1 MRPSSWRHDVEWTT
15 IGPSEY
21 HFSTS
26 STTSAG
32 FAEVGRPTCSESAC
46 IGFIQNRA
54 PSRKPTGR
62 TSRVWATKFGDH
74 GTEEIG
80 GPIVSTSSAIL
91 PLAVR
96 RLGPVLPAIPV
107 TGLGPVRD
115 GPPDRPDLGRGDLLL
130 VLGASVRLDAGDDL
144 RLRASCRPPTPA
156 GDFHQHAKSLT
167 RGWAAYDAAMAIA
180 EDLEIAAF
188 LKGQPKKLFIGGRWV
203 EAASGKTFETINPA
217 TGEVLARV
225 AEGGA
230 EDIDRAVAAAR
241 SSFDRGTWRDLP
253 PAERAKLLW
262 QVGDMIEERATE
274 FAQLE
279 TLDNGMPINDALL
292 FHAPMAAATFRYSA
306 GGGTKL
312 AGATPQIWAPGKY
325 LSYTLR
331 QPVGVVGQIIPWN
344 FPLMMAAWKI
354 APALACGN
362 SVVLKP
368 AEETPLSALL
378 LAEVLQEAEI
388 PQGVLNVVPGYGE
401 TAGARLASHPDV
413 DKIAFTGSTAVGKL
427 VARASA
433 ESNLKRVSLELGGKS
448 PNIVF
453 ADAELTQ
460 AVSGAFFG
468 VFWNQGQVC
477 SAGSRLFVQEKVY
490 DQTLDELVK
499 TVEETRLGPGID
511 PLSQMGPLVSKA
523 QMERVLGYIQT
534 GNQEGAR
541 LLAGGKRP
549 EGLDHGYFVQPTVF
563 ADVDGK
569 MRIAQEEIFGPVVS
583 AIPFRDEED
592 LIAKANDTVYG
603 LAAGV
608 WTKDVKRAHRVAHAL
623 NAGTVYVN
631 CYHIADPV
639 TPWGGFKQSGWGRE
653 LGPYA
658 LDLYT
663 ELKNV
668 IVDIG

>member
-1 MRPSSWRHDVEWTT
+1 M
-15 IGPSEY
+15 
-21 HFSTS
+21 TS
-26 STTSAG
+26 DLEPRVVHPHRQVTSIN
-32 FAEVGRPTCSESAC
+32 TLHS
-46 IGFIQNRA
+46 
-54 PSRKPTGR
+54 
-62 TSRVWATKFGDH
+62 
-74 GTEEIG
+74 
-80 GPIVSTSSAIL
+80 
-91 PLAVR
+91 LA
-96 RLGPVLPAIPV
+96 
-107 TGLGPVRD
+107 
-115 GPPDRPDLGRGDLLL
+115 
-130 VLGASVRLDAGDDL
+130 
-144 RLRASCRPPTPA
+144 
-156 GDFHQHAKSLT
+156 
-167 RGWAAYDAAMAIA
+167 RGWGAYDAAMAIA
-180 EDLEIAAF
+180 EDLEVAAF

-203 EAASGKTFETINPA
+203 EAAGGKTFDSINPA

-241 SSFDRGTWRDLP
+241 TSFDRGSWRDLP
-253 PAERAKLLW
+253 PAERARMLW
-262 QVGDMIEERATE
+262 QVGDMIEERANE

-279 TLDNGMPINDALL
+279 SLDNGMPINDALL
-292 FHAPMAAATFRYSA
+292 FFVPMAAATFRYYA
-306 GGGTKL
+306 GWATKL
-312 AGATPQIWAPGKY
+312 DGATQQISAPGKY

-378 LAEVLQEAEI
+378 LAELLQDADV
-388 PQGVLNVVPGYGE
+388 PSGVVNVVSGYGE

-413 DKIAFTGSTAVGKL
+413 DKIAFTGSTEVGKL
-427 VARASA
+427 IAKASA

-453 ADAELTQ
+453 ADADLPL

-499 TVEETRLGPGID
+499 TVAETRLGPGID
-511 PLSQMGPLVSKA
+511 PMTQMGPLVSKA
-523 QMERVLGYIQT
+523 QMDRVLGYIQV
-534 GNQEGAR
+534 GGKEGAR
-541 LLAGGKRP
+541 LVAGGKRP
-549 EGLDHGYFVQPTVF
+549 EGMDGGFFVQPTVF
-563 ADVDGK
+563 ADVDGN
-569 MRIAQEEIFGPVVS
+569 MRIAKEEIFGPVVS
-583 AIPFRDEED
+583 AIPFSDEED
-592 LIAKANDTVYG
+592 LIAKANNTIYG

-608 WTKDVKRAHRVAHAL
+608 WTRDVKRAHRVAHAL

-668 IVDIG
+668 IVDIA

>member
-1 MRPSSWRHDVEWTT
+1 
-15 IGPSEY
+15 
-21 HFSTS
+21 
-26 STTSAG
+26 
-32 FAEVGRPTCSESAC
+32 
-46 IGFIQNRA
+46 
-54 PSRKPTGR
+54 
-62 TSRVWATKFGDH
+62 
-74 GTEEIG
+74 
-80 GPIVSTSSAIL
+80 
-91 PLAVR
+91 
-96 RLGPVLPAIPV
+96 
-107 TGLGPVRD
+107 
-115 GPPDRPDLGRGDLLL
+115 
-130 VLGASVRLDAGDDL
+130 
-144 RLRASCRPPTPA
+144 
-156 GDFHQHAKSLT
+156 
-167 RGWAAYDAAMAIA
+167 MAIA
-180 EDLEIAAF
+180 EDLEVAAF

-203 EAASGKTFETINPA
+203 EAASGKTFDTLNPA

-241 SSFDRGTWRDLP
+241 TSFDRGTWRELP
-253 PAERAKLLW
+253 PAERARMLW
-262 QVGDMIEERATE
+262 QVGDMIEERANE

-279 TLDNGMPINDALL
+279 SLDNGMPINDALL
-292 FHAPMAAATFRYSA
+292 FFVPMAAATFRYYA
-306 GGGTKL
+306 GWVTKL
-312 AGATPQIWAPGKY
+312 DGATQQISAPGKY

-378 LAEVLQEAEI
+378 LAELLQEAEI

-534 GNQEGAR
+534 GKQEGAR